1 MKIINYLL
9 ISYSIF
15 LASCGQSSSKILFK
29 PVRNDTAKLMVS
41 KYLTPLPTADTTFK
55 EVPKMLGL
63 DTKTMKSF
71 TDGKDVIGIKF
82 ILAAYLADSTTALLS
97 KNTILLQVKSKKGN
111 DNIYNYYDLR
121 VQWDPKTNTPI
132 KHSDALLDPN
142 DFICPPPN
150 DCNQTIEDKL

>member
-1 MKIINYLL
+1 
-9 ISYSIF
+9 
-15 LASCGQSSSKILFK
+15 
-29 PVRNDTAKLMVS
+29 
-41 KYLTPLPTADTTFK
+41 
-55 EVPKMLGL
+55 
-63 DTKTMKSF
+63 MKSF

-142 DFICPPPN
+142 DFLCPPPN